1 MDRPRSLLL
10 DYLIYLAIRI
20 LICLAQAF
28 PLKDVLSLAGP
39 IGWLCHRFDRRHR
52 LVAEEN
58 VRHAF
63 PHLSSAEVAAL
74 VRRCYDHFA
83 EVMIEVAVLPR
94 VLHSG
99 SIRRHVRYPE
109 GEEWRMAEAGLNSG
123 RPLVV
128 VTGHLGNWEVMNY
141 ALGLLGYRA
150 HCVARSLDNPFLD
163 RFIGEFR
170 RKTGQKLVDKD
181 GAFSVLRDV
190 LRDGGNAGL
199 VVDQDA
205 GQRGF
210 FVGFFGRPASTFR
223 PPAMLSLDHDAMI
236 LVLAAVRE
244 GEGITYRVLVA
255 DLIDP
260 REYAGRPDAARE
272 ITQRYT
278 SALEAMVRR
287 YPEQYFWLHR
297 RWKHQ
302 PGEAR
307 EQRAA

>member
-10 DYLIYLAIRI
+10 DYLIYLAVRI

-28 PLKDVLSLAGP
+28 PLRDVLSLAGL
-39 IGWLCHRFDRRHR
+39 IGWLCHWFDRRHR

-63 PHLSSAEVAAL
+63 PHLSPAEVADL
-74 VRRCYDHFA
+74 VRRCYNHFA
-83 EVMIEVAVLPR
+83 LVMIEVAVLPR
-94 VLHSG
+94 VLHKG
-99 SIRRHVRYPE
+99 SVHRHVRYPE
-109 GEEWRMAEAGLNSG
+109 GEEWRLGQAGLNSG

-170 RKTGQKLVDKD
+170 RNTGQVLVDKD
-181 GAFSVLRDV
+181 GAVSVCRDV
-190 LRDGGNAGL
+190 LRDGGHVGI
-199 VVDQDA
+199 VGDQDA
-205 GQRGF
+205 GQRGY
-210 FVGFFGRPASTFR
+210 FVDFFGRPASTFR
-223 PPAMLSLDHDAMI
+223 PWAMLSLDHDAMI

-244 GEGITYRVLVA
+244 GEEITYRVLVA

-260 REYAGRPDAARE
+260 RDYAGRPDAARA

-302 PGEAR
+302 PAEAAR
-307 EQRAA
+307 KAA